1 MKHLPANSAPREEA
15 PGRLPIRI
23 RGVRWSKVPWHVL
36 LLGVALLMIGL
47 SFQRAMSEAEG
58 GVGISFRG
66 HVQKLAVS
74 LPVLLCAFLVRP
86 RWLRRRWWYVYGA
99 SLTLLLLVP
108 FIGVDRNNARRWID
122 IRVFDLQPSEFM
134 KVALILALAG
144 ALYRNRLTRFKD
156 WVLPL
161 SLAFVPMVLVA
172 LQPDLGT
179 ALTIVPVTLG
189 MLYLAGASGRVLT
202 TSVACVALV
211 AFAAVRFEVGVRE
224 YQLER
229 IDTWAQSYW
238 PEDLIEGRRG
248 PAFHSYHARVSI
260 GNGGLTGR
268 GLGQGIANQAGI
280 LPERESDSI
289 VAVIAEEGGLWGAT
303 GMLVLYTLFVLGMM
317 QTAVGLRDRHA
328 RLVLGGVALYFGS
341 HVFIHSAVNLG
352 LLPLT
357 GLTLPLLSTGGS
369 SLLASFAALGLALGC
384 AANHEAALD
393 KDAFRSY

>member
-1 MKHLPANSAPREEA
+1 MRRPSSYSPVRGMFSTHWVRWHEMGWHTLFVGLVLIGVGLLFLAEMAQVDEIEA
-15 PGRLPIRI
+15 RVGRI
-23 RGVRWSKVPWHVL
+23 RFDGHIKKLIVATPCLVVGV
-36 LLGVALLMIGL
+36 
-47 SFQRAMSEAEG
+47 
-58 GVGISFRG
+58 
-66 HVQKLAVS
+66 
-74 LPVLLCAFLVRP
+74 LVRP
-86 RWLRRRWWYVYGA
+86 SWLRRNAWKLYLG
-99 SLTLLLLVP
+99 SLALLIAVP
-108 FIGVDRNNARRWID
+108 FIGDERNNARRWIETP
-122 IRVFDLQPSEFM
+122 VFDIQPSEFA
-134 KVALILALAG
+134 KLAIILVLARV
-144 ALYRNRLTRFKD
+144 LCRNRLSSLED
-156 WVLPL
+156 WFAPILL
-161 SLAFVPMVLVA
+161 SVVPMGLVT

-179 ALTIVPVTLG
+179 AMTIVPVTLG
-189 MLYLAGASGRVLT
+189 MLYLAGASGRVLAT
-202 TSVACVALV
+202 ALACGALV
-211 AFAAVRFEVGVRE
+211 AFTSVRFELGVRE

-229 IDTWAQSYW
+229 IDTWTQSFW
-238 PEDLIEGRRG
+238 PQDLIEGRRG
-248 PAFHSYHARVSI
+248 PAFHAYHARVAI
-260 GNGGLTGR
+260 GNGGMTGR
-268 GLGQGIANQAGI
+268 GLAQGIADQAGI

-393 KDAFRSY
+393 RDAFRSY